1 MGDRFGIWGVV
12 DFLLASPIPISFLI
26 PHATTTQN
34 KIIPKPYQK
43 YSLFLLYIHLHLHIY
58 HFISSS
64 FFSFIF
70 FHIYS
75 FFPSYNSFYIT
86 SCILLS
92 LHSRNSSTPSHTYF
106 IYILCISISLIWPCR
121 ALRFSFF
128 AFRFSLFGFSFSVLA
143 FRFSLFLLRSR
154 LLSCSRLLQ
163 QFLLI
168 SIFLITLLL
177 SNPLLFYKS
186 FH

>member
-26 PHATTTQN
+26 PHFQQRQN
-34 KIIPKPYQK
+34 YTKTIPKVFFISIIY
-43 YSLFLLYIHLHLHIY
+43 LFLLYIYFHLHIY

-106 IYILCISISLIWPCR
+106 IYILCISISLI
-121 ALRFSFF
+121 
-128 AFRFSLFGFSFSVLA
+128 
-143 FRFSLFLLRSR
+143 
-154 LLSCSRLLQ
+154 
-163 QFLLI
+163 
-168 SIFLITLLL
+168 
-177 SNPLLFYKS
+177 
-186 FH
+186 